1 MLENILHKYFG
12 LEEDWND
19 EYEKQEENWNK
30 AYNKLVQCIYDLG
43 DLGVLPTNERIVDEL
58 DKIHS
63 IGEENESINN

>member
-1 MLENILHKYFG
+1 MLETILHKYFG
-12 LEEDWND
+12 LELDWND

-58 DKIHS
+58 DKINS